1 MKSKTIT
8 ETIMRERDKLILS
21 MLPLGY
27 VQTIPIFNI
36 KENGDLCLKVP
47 FLKYR
52 VTGIVDKTEVC
63 PIKYLVT
70 RLFPERTLLSCEDLA
85 KNATF
90 AKVDF
95 SRPIGY
101 FRHEAAKKLD
111 EQAYNK
117 AQQELYALYDALGD
131 SLIKGIYFPVDKEK
145 RLKELLKI
153 LVAPYLHRFYKA
165 IDADFYEKYIK

>member
-1 MKSKTIT
+1 MKAKTIT

-27 VQTIPIFNI
+27 VQTIPVFSI

-52 VTGIVDKTEVC
+52 VTGIVDKTEVY
-63 PIKYLVT
+63 PVKYLVT

-85 KNATF
+85 KNVAF
-90 AKVDF
+90 SQVDF
-95 SRPIGY
+95 SHPIGY
-101 FRHEAAKKLD
+101 FRHEAAQKLD
-111 EQAYNK
+111 AQAYNK
-117 AQQELYALYDALGD
+117 AQQELYTLYDALGD
-131 SLIKGIYFPVDKEK
+131 SLIKGIYSPVEKEK
-145 RLKELLKI
+145 RLKELLKV

-165 IDADFYEKYIK
+165 IDKNFYEKYIR